1 MNKASLALMAFLFIL
16 SCKKN
21 KQPDNVSKNTL
32 TQQTVDLSTHKL
44 STYSVIKHSKYLIVF
59 ESGLGDDHTVWTEKQ
74 LVADISEKSDVL
86 LYDRAG
92 YGKSE
97 NGPGPRNISTLSA
110 ELKKVI
116 DNLSPDRKVVL
127 VGHSLG
133 GMIIRDYAVH
143 NPSKVAAILFID
155 PSHEYYNRP
164 SKADEDYIYNLF
176 NSNYGPKF
184 GGTQEARSLIE
195 NSNYMASLSPLP
207 DVPVIVLSSMKVEAE
222 HAVADRKKWFDAHEL
237 LGIGVKDFSHIATT
251 VSGHYIMNDEPD
263 LVLKNLTSLLSK
275 LH

>member
-1 MNKASLALMAFLFIL
+1 MNKAILALLACLFII

-21 KQPDNVSKNTL
+21 NQRDSVSKKLL

-44 STYSVIKHSKYLIVF
+44 STYSVIKHSKYLIIF
-59 ESGLGDDHTVWTEKQ
+59 ESGLGDDHRVWAEKQ
-74 LVADISEKSDVL
+74 LIAGVSDKSDVL

-92 YGKSE
+92 YGESE
-97 NGPGPRNISTLSA
+97 NGPGPRNIMALSA

-116 DNLSPDRKVVL
+116 DVLSPDRKVIL
-127 VGHSLG
+127 VGHSMG

-143 NPSKVAAILFID
+143 NHSKVAAILFID

-164 SKADEDYIYNLF
+164 SKAEEDYIYNLF
-176 NSNYGPKF
+176 NSNYGAKF

-195 NSNYMASLSPLP
+195 NSNYMVSLTPLP
-207 DVPVIVLSSMKVEAE
+207 EVPVIVLSSTKVDAG
-222 HAVADRKKWFDAHEL
+222 HDVADRQKWFDAHEL

-251 VSGHYIMNDEPD
+251 ASTHYIMNDEPG
-263 LVLKNLTSLLSK
+263 LVLKTLNSLLSK
-275 LH
+275 LP